1 MSRAPATFK
10 QRDLTAALKAAK
22 AAGIEVA
29 RVTVDKD
36 GRMILELVTTRT
48 GEATTTPLDEWLAA
62 PAG

>member
-48 GEATTTPLDEWLAA
+48 GEATTTPLDEGLAA
-62 PAG
+62 HAG